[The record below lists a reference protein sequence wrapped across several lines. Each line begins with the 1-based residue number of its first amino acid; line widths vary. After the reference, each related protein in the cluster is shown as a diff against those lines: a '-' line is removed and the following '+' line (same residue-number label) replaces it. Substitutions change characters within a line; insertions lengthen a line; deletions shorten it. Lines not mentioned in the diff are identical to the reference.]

1 MLNSL
6 PHACTA
12 IDVLV
17 GVRAATIVTM
27 FVEAEAVVIE
37 VWTNVVAAWLIDMVA
52 NKLADGCINGCA
64 DMPVGVSDVAIIV
77 VGVAVIALEF
87 AVPVSC
93 AVDFMA
99 DTIVGVLSDAL
110 TGELTG
116 VPICVVSGTGVDTL
130 AEVNVDILAALMTV
144 EIVISAP
151 LEKPLCFC

>member
-6 PHACTA
+6 PHACKA

-17 GVRAATIVTM
+17 GMRAATVVTL

-37 VWTNVVAAWLIDMVA
+37 VWTNVVAACMIDVVA
-52 NKLADGCINGCA
+52 NELADGCIDACA
-64 DMPVGVSDVAIIV
+64 DIP
-77 VGVAVIALEF
+77 VIALEF

-99 DTIVGVLSDAL
+99 DMIVGVLSDAL

-116 VPICVVSGTGVDTL
+116 VPICALSSWRIAVLECT
-130 AEVNVDILAALMTV
+130 NVLQAWTPSYH
-144 EIVISAP
+144 E
-151 LEKPLCFC
+151 